1 MLGTSKWSWGRPR
14 GGFQTGGTSRDDF
27 VDSPVVA
34 LGESRDVSSLR
45 REPAFLWGNPYRGS
59 TASGPSK
66 VTSTRVSVLL
76 LDGEE
81 GAAGRWRRLALS
93 DLEGGRWPR
102 LGLVVML
109 VVPSRRP
116 VADRGVEKRE
126 EVVAGATESGAGAP
140 RRWWEVDVAQEEK
153 QERTRG
159 RSRRMR

>member
-1 MLGTSKWSWGRPR
+1 
-14 GGFQTGGTSRDDF
+14 
-27 VDSPVVA
+27 
-34 LGESRDVSSLR
+34 
-45 REPAFLWGNPYRGS
+45 
-59 TASGPSK
+59 
-66 VTSTRVSVLL
+66 VLL

-116 VADRGVEKRE
+116 VADREVEKRE

-140 RRWWEVDVAQEEK
+140 RRWWEVDVAQERK